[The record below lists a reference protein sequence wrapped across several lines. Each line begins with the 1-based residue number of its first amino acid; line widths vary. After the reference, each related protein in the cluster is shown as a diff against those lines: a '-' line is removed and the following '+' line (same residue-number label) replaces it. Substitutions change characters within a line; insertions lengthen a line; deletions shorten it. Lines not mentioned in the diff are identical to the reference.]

1 MNVALKAKV
10 NERLLA
16 DLRRSR
22 ILEVVEEK
30 GSVTTEQ
37 LVKQLDVSLM
47 TIWRD
52 LTALNNEGRL
62 RKIRGGATRVA
73 KGRESEPLFV
83 SKQVLNRQRK
93 EQIAQF
99 AATTLVADNDILFLE
114 AGTTVAAMVKYF
126 QQRNLTILGNGLGTM
141 NELSN
146 RLPDMN
152 VYCCG
157 GMLRDV
163 AQTFVGP
170 QAEEFFQR
178 MNAQTCFLSATGFT
192 FTEGF
197 TDPNPLEI
205 QVKRSMAK
213 SAEQVVLL
221 LDSTKFGLKS
231 LSRILTVDE
240 VDILV
245 TDADAPQE
253 YLERLAQAG
262 MDVRIAEGK
271 TSDTQIP
278 TK

>member
-1 MNVALKAKV
+1 MHGALNGQV
-10 NERLLA
+10 NDRLLA

-22 ILEVVEEK
+22 ILEVVDEK

-37 LVKQLDVSLM
+37 LVEQLDVSLM

-52 LTALNNEGRL
+52 LTALDSEGRL
-62 RKIRGGATRVA
+62 RKIRGGATRMV
-73 KGRESEPLFV
+73 KGRDVEPLFV
-83 SKQVLNRQRK
+83 SKQVVNRQRK
-93 EQIAQF
+93 EQIAQY

-178 MNAQTCFLSATGFT
+178 MNARTCFLSATGFT
-192 FTEGF
+192 FIEGI

-213 SAEQVVLL
+213 SAERVVML

-231 LSRILTVDE
+231 LSRTLTVDE

-253 YLERLAQAG
+253 YLAQIAQAG
-262 MDVRIAEGK
+262 VDVRIAEAK
-271 TSDTQIP
+271 SSR
-278 TK
+278 